1 MKVTMPVIRGLNQF
15 KYGVVLLNMVLNI
28 IIFALFGLSLILI
41 YSLLLITT
49 ETNSFEFG
57 ILRLIGNT
65 KGNVVLIVIMQCIS
79 FSVPGFF
86 LAFLIHFQILKI
98 VNLSVKNYLHSDLN
112 LGFSYSGFTVSFIIN
127 FLAPIIA
134 AIFPIKG
141 ILKKNI
147 ATSLN
152 TMINKT
158 SGMKIE
164 IISLEKS
171 ELNNLVFFGLITFF
185 YGASIY
191 YFLPLSIISLN
202 FGMLGMIFVFILI
215 GIVLGFVVLSINIE
229 NIIQKVLTHILLFF
243 SSSYT
248 KTLIIKNLTAHRTK
262 NRKTSIMYSL
272 SIGVF
277 IMVSVGLDIIV
288 QSTIKS
294 YLNWKGSEI
303 TLSHNYFK
311 AKNLVEPLKKL
322 FDKNL
327 IESFSYKT
335 ADFSEVCFGT
345 YTEVGNMGK
354 SLQYKTYLKG
364 ISPEYFSTT
373 EKSGLQIAEQNK
385 SYIKYNPSQQLYL
398 RNNIGKIGL
407 SAIFTFHLIYI

>member
-1 MKVTMPVIRGLNQF
+1 
-15 KYGVVLLNMVLNI
+15 
-28 IIFALFGLSLILI
+28 
-41 YSLLLITT
+41 
-49 ETNSFEFG
+49 
-57 ILRLIGNT
+57 
-65 KGNVVLIVIMQCIS
+65 
-79 FSVPGFF
+79 
-86 LAFLIHFQILKI
+86 
-98 VNLSVKNYLHSDLN
+98 
-112 LGFSYSGFTVSFIIN
+112 
-127 FLAPIIA
+127 
-134 AIFPIKG
+134 
-141 ILKKNI
+141 
-147 ATSLN
+147 
-152 TMINKT
+152 
-158 SGMKIE
+158 MKIE

-262 NRKTSIMYSL
+262 NRKISIMYSL

-303 TLSHNYFK
+303 TLSYNYFK

-322 FDKNL
+322 IGQNL

-335 ADFSEVCFGT
+335 ADFSEICLVQ
-345 YTEVGNMGK
+345 K
-354 SLQYKTYLKG
+354 QK
-364 ISPEYFSTT
+364 
-373 EKSGLQIAEQNK
+373 
-385 SYIKYNPSQQLYL
+385 
-398 RNNIGKIGL
+398 
-407 SAIFTFHLIYI
+407 